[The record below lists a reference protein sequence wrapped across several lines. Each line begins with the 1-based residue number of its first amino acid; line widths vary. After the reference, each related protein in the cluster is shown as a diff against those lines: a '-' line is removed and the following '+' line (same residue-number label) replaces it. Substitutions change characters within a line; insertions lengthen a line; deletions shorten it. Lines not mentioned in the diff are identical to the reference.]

1 MANNF
6 NCNSRGLAI
15 ELFVQ
20 YDNESSQWIFD
31 DNFTHIKNDTYWYST
46 WNNIQAPDCFYDLYD
61 ITEPDK
67 ETSYEILVD
76 NFNYDLEELEED
88 NWDKDR
94 ILEEVMDNYS
104 FPEDLDDF
112 NDMLNYNN
120 ITYDK
125 LYEIVYSRG
134 YCQGD
139 AVTVLIST
147 KLRNVYGL
155 ADDVD
160 LVDNV
165 QEDINHFLW
174 DSPLYCRITIND
186 REYYSETFD
195 GSYEYFDRDIFIK
208 EILEEYKDDGLDM
221 DLLKEELKR
230 LIPDEPRWQN

>member
-20 YDNESSQWIFD
+20 YDNESSQWMFD
-31 DNFTHIKNDTYWYST
+31 ENFTHIKDDIYWYNT
-46 WNNIQAPDCFYDLYD
+46 WDGITSPDSFSDLYK

-88 NWDKDR
+88 NWNSTESWK
-94 ILEEVMDNYS
+94 EVISNYS
-104 FPEDLDDF
+104 FPIDLDDF
-112 NDMLNYNN
+112 NNMINGYY
-120 ITYDK
+120 IEYK
-125 LYEIVYSRG
+125 SLYEIVYSRG
-134 YCQGD
+134 YSQGD
-139 AVTVLIST
+139 YAEIFVPIE
-147 KLRNVYGL
+147 LREVYGL

-165 QEDINHFLW
+165 KEDIDHFLW

-195 GSYEYFDRDIFIK
+195 GSYEYFNRDMFIK
-208 EILEEYKDDGLDM
+208 EILAEYKDDGLDIN
-221 DLLKEELKR
+221 LLKEELDI
-230 LIPDEPRWQN
+230 LVPDEPIYN